1 MRGLLAYIAC
11 FIGVIG
17 HASSEFVAKIADTP
31 GPEFSVWRFMI
42 GGVLLMLLTQIWPG
56 ARDIWTPLKK
66 DGVKI
71 VCLSAVIMAFS
82 QLIFHWALD
91 FTSVV
96 QVATV
101 VTAIPIFYVVTDRL
115 VNGTPLTKPKMV
127 SGIGAFVGV
136 VLLLTNG
143 FQSDLQFGGWDLVGT
158 LMALG
163 CGMTGG
169 MYLVLTRPLVVEY
182 GPVRMTAYTFFIGF
196 FILWFTVG
204 FGWGVWVN
212 PASLADKTPEQ
223 IRGILTIGAWNT
235 CIAMALWLWG
245 LSVAPDPQRANY
257 LFFLKPVIAALLAIV
272 ILGDALTLFQ
282 GLAIFA
288 ICFCVGM
295 EYVWTQNINRKA
307 AQT

>member
-1 MRGLLAYIAC
+1 MRGMLAYIAC

-17 HASSEFVAKIADTP
+17 HASSEFVAKVADTP

-42 GGVLLMLLTQIWPG
+42 GGTLLILLTQIWPG

-66 DGVKI
+66 DGTKI
-71 VCLSAVIMAFS
+71 VFLSAVVMAFS
-82 QLIFHWALD
+82 QLIFHWSLD

-101 VTAIPIFYVVTDRL
+101 VTAIPIFYVVTDWL
-115 VNGTPLTKPKMV
+115 VNGTPLTRPKMV
-127 SGIGAFVGV
+127 SGIGAFIGV

-143 FQSDLQFGGWDLVGT
+143 FQADLEFGGSDLVGT
-158 LMALG
+158 LMALA
-163 CGMTGG
+163 CGITGG

-196 FILWFTVG
+196 FILWITVG
-204 FGWGVWVN
+204 AGWGIWVN
-212 PASLADKTPEQ
+212 PADLASKTPEQ

-245 LSVAPDPQRANY
+245 LSAAPDPQRANY
-257 LFFLKPVIAALLAIV
+257 LFFLKPVIAAFLAIL
-272 ILGDALTLFQ
+272 ILGDGLTLFQ

-288 ICFCVGM
+288 ICFCVAL
-295 EYVWTQNINRKA
+295 EYVWTQHRA
-307 AQT
+307 ARA

>member
-42 GGVLLMLLTQIWPG
+42 GGVLLMLLTQVWPG
-56 ARDIWTPLKK
+56 ARDIWTPLKRV
-66 DGVKI
+66 GLRI
-71 VCLSAVIMAFS
+71 VFLSAVIMAFS

-101 VTAIPIFYVVTDRL
+101 VTAIPIFYVVTDWL
-115 VNGTPLTKPKMV
+115 VNGTPLTKPKMI
-127 SGIGAFVGV
+127 SGIGAFIGV
-136 VLLLTNG
+136 ILLLTNG
-143 FQSDLQFGGWDLVGT
+143 FQTDLQFGGWDLVGT

-163 CGMTGG
+163 CGITGG

-196 FILWFTVG
+196 FFLWITVG
-204 FGWGVWVN
+204 LGWGVWVD
-212 PASLADKTPEQ
+212 PTSLTEKTPEQ

-245 LSVAPDPQRANY
+245 LSAAPDPQRANY

-272 ILGDALTLFQ
+272 ILGDTLTLFQ
-282 GLAIFA
+282 GMAIFA
-288 ICFCVGM
+288 ICFCVAM
-295 EYVWTQNINRKA
+295 EYVWTRRLA
-307 AQT
+307 ASPA

>member
-42 GGVLLMLLTQIWPG
+42 GGVLLMALTQIWPG
-56 ARDIWTPLKK
+56 ARDIWTPLRR

-71 VCLSAVIMAFS
+71 VFLSAVIMAFS

-101 VTAIPIFYVVTDRL
+101 VTAIPIFYVITDWL
-115 VNGTPLTKPKMV
+115 VNGTPLTKPKMI
-127 SGIGAFVGV
+127 SGIGAFIGV

-143 FQSDLQFGGWDLVGT
+143 FQADLQFGGQDLIGT

-163 CGMTGG
+163 CGITGG

-196 FILWFTVG
+196 FFLWVTVG
-204 FGWGVWVN
+204 LGWGIWVD
-212 PASLADKTPEQ
+212 PTTLTEKTPEQ

-245 LSVAPDPQRANY
+245 LSAAPDPQRANY

-272 ILGDALTLFQ
+272 ILGDTLTLFQ
-282 GLAIFA
+282 GMAIFA
-288 ICFCVGM
+288 ICFCVAM
-295 EYVWTQNINRKA
+295 EYVWTQRRNRA
-307 AQT
+307 RAT